1 VTRTL
6 SAPIAAPIQ
15 SSRDELVRRAA
26 GGDEIAF
33 ERVVATQLDRSFRTA
48 RAILGNDA
56 DARDAVQEAFVS
68 AWRDLGRLR
77 EPANFDAWLQR
88 IVVNACRAELRR
100 RARVREITL
109 DGQPERRDTGPA
121 LSEQV
126 EDTEL
131 LGHAFERLDGDKRS
145 ILVLHYLHHEPLASI
160 AAALGIPVGTVKW
173 RLSEAR
179 AALARALAAEGK
191 ARR

>member
-1 VTRTL
+1 MSDV
-6 SAPIAAPIQ
+6 AAIAAPAV
-15 SSRDELVRRAA
+15 SSRVDLVRRAA

-68 AWRDLGRLR
+68 AWRELGKLR
-77 EPANFDAWLQR
+77 EPGNFDAWLQR

-100 RARVREITL
+100 RVRVREVTL
-109 DGQPERRDTGPA
+109 DGQIEWGGNEPA
-121 LSEQV
+121 VSEQV

-145 ILVLHYLHHEPLASI
+145 ILVLHYLHHEPVATI

-179 AALARALAAEGK
+179 AALARALAAEGE

>member
-1 VTRTL
+1 VTRAL
-6 SAPIAAPIQ
+6 SAPIAAPVE
-15 SSRDELVRRAA
+15 SGRLELVRRAA

-33 ERVVATQLDRSFRTA
+33 ERVVASQLDRSFRTA

-68 AWRDLGRLR
+68 AWRELGKLR
-77 EPANFDAWLQR
+77 EAGNFDAWLQR

-109 DGQPERRDTGPA
+109 DPQFDPRGRGPA
-121 LSEQV
+121 VSDQV

-131 LGHAFERLDGDKRS
+131 LGNAFERLDGDKRS
-145 ILVLHYLHHEPLASI
+145 ILVLHYLHHEPIASI
-160 AAALGIPVGTVKW
+160 AAALGIPAGTVKW

-179 AALARALAAEGK
+179 AALARALAAEGE

>member
-6 SAPIAAPIQ
+6 SAPIAAPVP
-15 SSRDELVRRAA
+15 STRAELVRRAA
-26 GGDEIAF
+26 GGDETAF
-33 ERVVATQLDRSFRTA
+33 ELVVATRLDRSFRTA

-68 AWRDLGRLR
+68 AWRELGKLR
-77 EPANFDAWLQR
+77 DPANFDAWLQR

-100 RARVREITL
+100 RARVREIAL
-109 DGQPERRDTGPA
+109 DSQLDPRGNGPG

-131 LGHAFERLDGDKRS
+131 LGHAFDRLDGDKRS
-145 ILVLHYLHHEPLASI
+145 ILVLHYLHHEPVAAI
-160 AAALGIPVGTVKW
+160 AAALGIPAGTVKW

-179 AALARALAAEGK
+179 AALARALAAEGE